1 MKKFLFI
8 LLTLLLF
15 SVSVNAVDINDFY
28 YQVYTN
34 LDYPKDKEAKN
45 IVAFT
50 VSPDGIKNIKVLES
64 GGEEFDNSIIK
75 ALQKLEFIF
84 VDTDYTIALM
94 FDNERILNTT
104 SDIYLKKSEE
114 QQKYSKRIDIDADF
128 ISKELPEWNSFRLKA
143 LKAYVKI
150 NQDGRAEKV
159 ILIQSCGNKDYDEM
173 YIEKIKKRQF
183 KRPYQGLEERDLQF
197 VFEARP
203 LSKAKLA
210 VLSKYNKSVGE
221 IIYNAIPYSQ
231 AFKPRNTAIEFTVMR
246 NGQVKN
252 VHIMT
257 DNHSR
262 NYQLKLAKSLTNIR
276 VEAIPNQIGLNSI
289 RFRMIIKKN
298 AEYYPLLD
306 NRSFTIVPLLP

>member
-1 MKKFLFI
+1 M

-15 SVSVNAVDINDFY
+15 SLSANAVSIEDFY
-28 YQVYTN
+28 YHVYTN

-45 IVAFT
+45 VVAFT

-75 ALQKLEFIF
+75 ALQSFEFRTY
-84 VDTDYTIALM
+84 DTDSTVALM
-94 FDNERILNTT
+94 FDNARILNT
-104 SDIYLKKSEE
+104 SSNIYLKKSEE
-114 QQKYSKRIDIDADF
+114 QQEYSKRVMIDANF

-183 KRPYQGLEERDLQF
+183 KRPYQDLEERDLQF
-197 VFEARP
+197 VFKARP

-231 AFKPRNTAIEFTVMR
+231 AFKPRNTVIEFTVMR

-257 DNHSR
+257 DNHSQ

-276 VEAIPNQIGLNSI
+276 VEAIPNEIGLNSMNFTI
-289 RFRMIIKKN
+289 QIKKN

-306 NRSFTIVPLLP
+306 NRNFTIVPLLP